1 MRRAGCILLLSLALI
16 AMARAADDAA
26 REKGRV
32 VYQKWCA
39 PCHGAGLGKP
49 GTIASAA
56 HNRGAKPAVLEERA
70 DLTAKMIES
79 AVRNGTYAMPR
90 FRKTE
95 ISNVDLDAI
104 VAHLTRK

>member
-1 MRRAGCILLLSLALI
+1 
-16 AMARAADDAA
+16 MARAADDAA